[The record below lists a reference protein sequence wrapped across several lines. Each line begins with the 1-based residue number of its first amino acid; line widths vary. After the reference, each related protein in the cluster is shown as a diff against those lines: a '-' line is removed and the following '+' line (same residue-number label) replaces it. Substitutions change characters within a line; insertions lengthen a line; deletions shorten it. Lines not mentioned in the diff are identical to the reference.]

1 MNKEELNRIIE
12 LLENSNSKEE
22 AYFAIQEYGGGPNE
36 SFIKANKDGLELYA
50 AQLLKASLNSDEII
64 NDEIK
69 NLIPLE
75 YEEGWVEGEI
85 FIHYV
90 EPIDG
95 KEIDNEKE
103 KYKETF
109 IDKLIPIGCITILL
123 VIIVSAIVGVVSIF
137 KWLF

>member
-22 AYFAIQEYGGGPNE
+22 AYFSIQEYGGGPNE

-75 YEEGWVEGEI
+75 YEEGWIEGET

-103 KYKETF
+103 KYNETF
-109 IDKLIPIGCITILL
+109 IDKLIPIGCIIILL